1 MSKNVAHFVGLDYH
15 DEEVQ
20 VCIMDSEG
28 EVLANKKVDND
39 AKVIDAFV
47 REHGGIAKAAV
58 ETCCGAACLADEL
71 QNRYHWVIRQ
81 AHAGYVNRM
90 KQSSDKTDFA
100 DAQLLADLT
109 RTGYLPEVW
118 LPHEYI
124 RELRSYVRRRE
135 QLTKQR
141 VAEKQRIRSLLK
153 NNRLTPPGNTW
164 TKEWTEWI
172 LNADEVPPRILHLL
186 EDHFDMIR
194 IVTEKID
201 KIMKDLEEMTA
212 DDPVI
217 EQLREQKGVG
227 PVTAFMIRAEVAD
240 VTRFRS
246 GKQLANFCGLSPKNI
261 SSGKRQATFGLIA
274 SGSPSLR
281 KVLVEAAHR
290 LARYNPHWKKLFDRL
305 HKEKHKPKCV
315 AVAAVANR
323 WIRWLYH
330 QLLPT
335 ANQVA
340 LAA

>member
-1 MSKNVAHFVGLDYH
+1 MCNNVAYFVGLDYH

-28 EVLANKKVDND
+28 EVLANKSLEND
-39 AKVIDAFV
+39 AKAIDAFV
-47 REHGGIAKAAV
+47 RGHGGVKKAAV

-71 QNRYHWVIRQ
+71 RNRYHWVIRQ

-100 DAQLLADLT
+100 DARLLADLT

-135 QLTKQR
+135 QLVKQR

-153 NNRLTPPGNTW
+153 NNRLTPPGKPW
-164 TKEWTEWI
+164 TREWAEWI
-172 LNADEVPPRILHLL
+172 LNADEVPPKVLRLI

-194 IVTEKID
+194 IVTAKID
-201 KIMKDLEEMTA
+201 KIMEDLEEMTA
-212 DDPVI
+212 DDPVV

-227 PVTAFMIRAEVAD
+227 PVTAFTIRAEVAD

-246 GKQLANFCGLSPKNI
+246 GKQLANFCGLSPKNV
-261 SSGKRQATFGLIA
+261 SSGKKQTTCGLIA

-281 KVLVEAAHR
+281 KVLLEAAHR
-290 LARYNPHWKKLFDRL
+290 LARYNAHWKKLFDRL
-305 HKEKHKPKCV
+305 HKEKHKPKNV

-335 ANQVA
+335 TNQVA